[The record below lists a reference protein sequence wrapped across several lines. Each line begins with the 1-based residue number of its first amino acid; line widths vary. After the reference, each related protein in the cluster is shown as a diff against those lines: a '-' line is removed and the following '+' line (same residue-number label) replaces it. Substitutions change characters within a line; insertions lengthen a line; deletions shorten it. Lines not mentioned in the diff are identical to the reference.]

1 MQVQRIEHVC
11 ASLDT
16 TQNSDTG
23 GSKNV
28 FCCAGY
34 SDPNFVEFGDLRL
47 KQMEIFDWET
57 KSWSLT
63 NHFVPYLGTEIVIT
77 RNIILM
83 NKVVFCYCISDDYIL
98 YGASMVALEETLI
111 MAGGYSPRNGVVD
124 LVFEYHP
131 FYGFRVLP
139 QRLQGPR

>member
-1 MQVQRIEHVC
+1 M
-11 ASLDT
+11 T
-16 TQNSDTG
+16 
-23 GSKNV
+23 
-28 FCCAGY
+28 
-34 SDPNFVEFGDLRL
+34 
-47 KQMEIFDWET
+47 
-57 KSWSLT
+57 
-63 NHFVPYLGTEIVIT
+63 
-77 RNIILM
+77 
-83 NKVVFCYCISDDYIL
+83 KVVLRFYISDDYIL

>member
-11 ASLDT
+11 ASLNT
-16 TQNSDTG
+16 IQNSDTNN
-23 GSKNV
+23 SKNV

-47 KQMEIFDWET
+47 KQMEIFDGET
-57 KSWSLT
+57 KIWSLT
-63 NHFVPYLGTEIVIT
+63 NHFVPYLGTEIQGVAQNVMT
-77 RNIILM
+77 
-83 NKVVFCYCISDDYIL
+83 KVVLRFYISDDYIL

>member
-23 GSKNV
+23 GSKNI

-63 NHFVPYLGTEIVIT
+63 NHFVPYLV
-77 RNIILM
+77 LV
-83 NKVVFCYCISDDYIL
+83 NKVVFQYSISEMIIFC
-98 YGASMVALEETLI
+98 M
-111 MAGGYSPRNGVVD
+111 D
-124 LVFEYHP
+124 L
-131 FYGFRVLP
+131 RW
-139 QRLQGPR
+139 

>member
-1 MQVQRIEHVC
+1 
-11 ASLDT
+11 
-16 TQNSDTG
+16 
-23 GSKNV
+23 
-28 FCCAGY
+28 
-34 SDPNFVEFGDLRL
+34 
-47 KQMEIFDWET
+47 MEIFDWET

-63 NHFVPYLGTEIVIT
+63 NHFVPYLGTEIQGVEQNVMT
-77 RNIILM
+77 
-83 NKVVFCYCISDDYIL
+83 KVVLRFYISDDYIL

>member
-63 NHFVPYLGTEIVIT
+63 NHFVPYLGTCEQS
-77 RNIILM
+77 
-83 NKVVFCYCISDDYIL
+83 CIPVQHFRDDYIL
-98 YGASMVALEETLI
+98 YGSSMVMLK
-111 MAGGYSPRNGVVD
+111 
-124 LVFEYHP
+124 
-131 FYGFRVLP
+131 
-139 QRLQGPR
+139 